1 MAPRLLVG
9 HVVVAA
15 QRGCRR
21 SCREQVPGGKSH
33 ASQGRLSLR
42 CDRQP
47 CKKCPVNSRT
57 CEFGFGRK
65 VRTSS
70 MYSRFISL

>member
-15 QRGCRR
+15 HRGCRR

-47 CKKCPVNSRT
+47 CKK
-57 CEFGFGRK
+57 
-65 VRTSS
+65 
-70 MYSRFISL
+70 